1 MHKKFIAAG
10 VMLASTIMLGS
21 SIGNQVAKA
30 DEVQIK
36 TSKSIDSE
44 VSSIKTNSKTNL
56 FDEKKLDKLDGTTS
70 YDEKG
75 VNVFIDKDCKEE
87 SLFSDKEKDKTKI
100 ATSLLDQFKVDAVNN
115 INSNKDVL
123 SDDEYKEFKAKMN
136 LTTKLSDAKS
146 LNAQITSKISS
157 NKEEKNKADAEKAK
171 QAAEVDAKAAEEAK
185 RLEAEK
191 ANAAAKSEQT
201 TVPSDSST
209 ASRFAD
215 AALGYLGVPYV
226 WGGTSPSGM
235 DCSGL
240 VMLAGQSVG
249 HSFSRTTYTQQYEGT
264 EVSMSALKKGDLL
277 FFGGNSPY
285 HVAIYLGDGTF
296 VHAPQP
302 GDVVQ
307 ITSISTFP
315 PDKAVRVF

>member
-1 MHKKFIAAG
+1 
-10 VMLASTIMLGS
+10 
-21 SIGNQVAKA
+21 
-30 DEVQIK
+30 
-36 TSKSIDSE
+36 
-44 VSSIKTNSKTNL
+44 
-56 FDEKKLDKLDGTTS
+56 
-70 YDEKG
+70 
-75 VNVFIDKDCKEE
+75 
-87 SLFSDKEKDKTKI
+87 
-100 ATSLLDQFKVDAVNN
+100 
-115 INSNKDVL
+115 
-123 SDDEYKEFKAKMN
+123 MN

-171 QAAEVDAKAAEEAK
+171 QAAEVAAKAAEEAK